1 MNFPVSKHITSK
13 TTTNIV
19 AENAYITQ
27 IVYLCSGAGT
37 TWALKIQDKATTPR
51 IWFGPVDLTVPSDG
65 KPIIINFTYPVAM
78 EGGIDVITSGGTAGV
93 LDIQII

>member
-1 MNFPVSKHITSK
+1 MNYPVTKHVTTK

-19 AENAYITQ
+19 SESVTMSQ
-27 IVYLCSGAGT
+27 IVFLCTGAGT
-37 TWALKIQDKATTPR
+37 TWALKIQDKASTPR
-51 IWFGPVDLTVPSDG
+51 IWFGPVDLTVPADG
-65 KPIIINFTYPVAM
+65 KPIIINFTVPVYM